1 MKDEEIVIR
10 YRLPSIPAGVAG
22 DEKKLMEE
30 AQKNFGGQVIK
41 LVMKHLEDN
50 GVELMATRK
59 KDWQEIMMEKT
70 SRCRPSGEI
79 SVPEIFRH

>member
-10 YRLPSIPAGVAG
+10 YRLPSTPVEVTE
-22 DEKKLMEE
+22 DERKMMEE

-50 GVELMATRK
+50 GVELIAARK
-59 KDWQEIMMEKT
+59 KDCREIMMERI
-70 SRCRPSGEI
+70 SRCRNSREI